1 MAAIIQSVSDTY
13 GFGSKR
19 PGRTGG
25 HRKGR
30 VVFMSGKSLWRFKMI
45 SDLIGKSNRLFWAFL
60 VSICFSAAVFAQAGN
75 GTLSGQVTDP
85 SGAAIPAATVTLTG
99 PDHSTKTVQT
109 DEQGRY
115 TIKDLAPGTYSLAI
129 GTQGFATFT
138 KAGIQ
143 VTHGKPQVVNAQLP
157 LTVEKQQVTVKSEGE
172 QLSVSPDNNV
182 GAVVLKGEDLK
193 ALSDDP
199 DELQTE
205 LQQLA
210 GPAAGPNGGQI
221 YIDGF
226 SGGQL
231 PPKDAILEV
240 HVNQNPFSAEY
251 ETLGYGR
258 IDITTK
264 PGFQKYHGSVF
275 TVGNDS
281 AFNSRNPFV
290 TDQPGYH
297 SQMYAGDFG
306 GPISKKASFFL
317 DIFHRSTD
325 NTSVVNAIV
334 PAADFSPTGTALVE
348 AVPSPSSR
356 TNISP
361 RVDLQLS
368 NNNVMSIRY
377 QHWANGNTNAGIGQ
391 FALPSTGYNSNGSED
406 VVQVSDTQVISTR
419 TVTQTRFQYRHSDSI
434 TTPLS
439 TDPTQNV
446 IGAFTGGGSSQG
458 TYHNTGNQYELQSQT
473 SMTLGKHSLTYG
485 GRIRDI
491 GQSVNTTSGYNGT
504 FTFTGIDTY
513 SIYEQG
519 LSQGLTSAQIIAAGG
534 GASQFAIIAGNPV
547 ARVNRID
554 YAFYGEDT
562 WRMRPNISLTAGL
575 RLEGQSDISDHFDIA
590 PRLGFAW
597 GIGRSGSAPKTVLRA
612 GAGIFYDRFGVNNIL
627 QAEQLNGINQ
637 QQYIVNS
644 PDFLPGSAPSLG
656 TLAGSAVYP
665 TIYQIA
671 PNYQSPYVIE
681 GAVGLERQVT
691 KNIKTSVTYVT
702 THGIHQLLARNINAP
717 LPGTYD
723 PADPSSGVRPFGDV
737 GNIYQYESA
746 GLYNENQLIANF
758 NIRLG
763 PALSLFGFYTL
774 SYANT
779 NASGGGPSEMGGS
792 SGGASA
798 SFPMNQ
804 YDLSQSYGT
813 AAWATR
819 NRFFVGGSINMPYGF
834 TFSPFMVMTS
844 GRPYN
849 ITLGQDLN
857 GDSIYNDR
865 PAFATTLCATCVQT
879 SLGIFNTNPAS
890 ADQLVPVNYLFGPS
904 QFSMNARLSKT
915 FGFGKEVGG
924 GGGGFHGHG
933 PRGGGLGGR
942 GLGSGGGGPRFGG
955 SSDRR
960 FQVEL
965 GVMAHNLFNRVN
977 LGTPVG
983 NITSPLFGQSNSLAG
998 GFFNNQSAN
1007 RTIDLFLRFS
1017 F

>member
-1 MAAIIQSVSDTY
+1 MMIINL
-13 GFGSKR
+13 FGKFSR
-19 PGRTGG
+19 P
-25 HRKGR
+25 
-30 VVFMSGKSLWRFKMI
+30 
-45 SDLIGKSNRLFWAFL
+45 FWALLML
-60 VSICFSAAVFAQAGN
+60 VCFSAAAFAQSGN
-75 GTLSGQVTDP
+75 SSLSGQVTDP
-85 SGAAIPAATVTLTG
+85 SGAAIPAATINLTG
-99 PDHSTKTVQT
+99 PDHSTKAAQT

-115 TIKDLAPGTYSLAI
+115 AFHDLAPGAYSVAI
-129 GTQGFATFT
+129 STQGFSTFT
-138 KAGIQ
+138 KADIQ
-143 VTHGKPQVVNAQLP
+143 VAKGHPQVVNAQLA
-157 LTVEKQQVTVKSEGE
+157 LTMEKQQVTVESEGE
-172 QLSVSPDNNV
+172 QLSVSPENNV

-210 GPAAGPNGGQI
+210 GPAAGPNGGEI

-240 HVNQNPFSAEY
+240 RVNQNPFSAQY
-251 ETLGYGR
+251 ERLGYGR

-275 TVGNDS
+275 SFGNDS

-306 GPISKKASFFL
+306 GPLGKKVSFFF

-325 NTSVVNAIV
+325 NTSIVNAIV
-334 PAADFSPTGTALVE
+334 PAANFAPTGTTLAE

-377 QHWANGNTNAGIGQ
+377 QRWSNDNTNAGIGLFQ
-391 FALPSTGYNSNGSED
+391 LPSNGYNSTGAEQM
-406 VVQVSDTQVISTR
+406 VQVSDTQVISTR
-419 TVTQTRFQYRHSDSI
+419 TVTQTRFEYRHSDSGQ
-434 TTPLS
+434 TPLS
-439 TDPTQNV
+439 TDPSLNV
-446 IGAFTGGGSSQG
+446 IGAFTGGGSGAG
-458 TYHNTGNQYELQSQT
+458 TFSGTDNQYELQSLT
-473 SMTLGKHSLTYG
+473 SMTFGKHALTYG
-485 GRIRDI
+485 GRVRDI
-491 GQSVNTTSGYNGT
+491 DDAVFTTSGYNGT
-504 FTFTGIDTY
+504 FTFPGIGTY
-513 SIYEQG
+513 SIYAQA
-519 LSQGLTSAQIIAAGG
+519 LAQGLTPAQIIAAGG
-534 GASQFAIIAGNPV
+534 GASQFAITAGNP
-547 ARVNRID
+547 AAKVNRID

-562 WRMRPNISLTAGL
+562 WRMRPNVSLTMGV
-575 RLEGQSDISDHFDIA
+575 RMEGQTHISDHFDIA
-590 PRLGFAW
+590 PRVGFAW
-597 GIGRSGSAPKTVLRA
+597 GIGGGGTAPKTVLRA
-612 GAGIFYDRFGVNNIL
+612 GAGIFYDRFDVNNIL

-637 QQYIVNS
+637 QQFIINS
-644 PDFLPGSAPSLG
+644 PDFLPGSIPPLN
-656 TLAGSAVYP
+656 TLAGSATFP
-665 TIYQIA
+665 TVYQIA
-671 PNYQSPYVIE
+671 PNYQTPYVIE

-691 KNIKTSVTYVT
+691 RNIKTSVTYVT

-758 NIRLG
+758 NVRMG
-763 PALSLFGFYTL
+763 SALSLFGFYTL

-779 NASGGGPSEMGGS
+779 NAGGGGS
-792 SGGASA
+792 SGGPSEFGGGFGGGAGA

-819 NRFFVGGSINMPYGF
+819 NRFFVGGSVKIPYGF
-834 TFSPFMVMTS
+834 SFSPFMVVNS

-849 ITLGQDLN
+849 ITLGRDLN
-857 GDSIYNDR
+857 GDSIFNDR
-865 PAFATTLCATCVQT
+865 PGLATTLCSTCVQT
-879 SLGIFNTNPAS
+879 SLGIFNIDPVAG
-890 ADQLVPVNYLFGPS
+890 DQLVPVNYLFGPS

-915 FGFGKEVGG
+915 FGFGKETGG
-924 GGGGFHGHG
+924 GGGGFHGHDG
-933 PRGGGLGGR
+933 DRGGLGGR
-942 GLGSGGGGPRFGG
+942 GLSSGGGGPRFG
-955 SSDRR
+955 SSINRR
-960 FQVEL
+960 YQLEL
-965 GVMAHNLFNRVN
+965 GVMAHNIFNKVN

-983 NITSPLFGQSNSLAG
+983 SITSPLFGQSNSLAG

-1007 RTIDLFLRFS
+1007 RSINLFLRFS

>member
-1 MAAIIQSVSDTY
+1 MMIVD
-13 GFGSKR
+13 FF
-19 PGRTGG
+19 
-25 HRKGR
+25 RK
-30 VVFMSGKSLWRFKMI
+30 SGQP
-45 SDLIGKSNRLFWAFL
+45 FWALLALF
-60 VSICFSAAVFAQAGN
+60 CFSAAAFAQTAN
-75 GTLSGQVTDP
+75 ISLSGQVTDP

-99 PDHSTKTVQT
+99 PNHSTKVVQT
-109 DEQGRY
+109 DEQGQY
-115 TIKDLAPGTYSLAI
+115 AFHNLAPGAYSVAI
-129 GTQGFATFT
+129 STQGFSTFT
-138 KAGIQ
+138 KAAIQ
-143 VTHGKPQVVNAQLP
+143 VAQGHPQVVNAQLA
-157 LTVEKQQVTVKSEGE
+157 LTMEKQQVTVESEGE
-172 QLSVSPDNNV
+172 QLSVSPENNV
-182 GAVVLKGEDLK
+182 GAMVLKGEALK
-193 ALSDDP
+193 SLSDDP

-240 HVNQNPFSAEY
+240 RVNQNPFSAQY
-251 ETLGYGR
+251 EKLGYGR

-275 TVGNDS
+275 SFGNDS
-281 AFNSRNPFV
+281 ALNSRNPFV

-306 GPISKKASFFL
+306 GPLGKKVSFFFN
-317 DIFHRSTD
+317 IFHRSTD
-325 NTSVVNAIV
+325 NTSIVNAIV
-334 PAADFSPTGTALVE
+334 PAANFIPSGTSFNE

-368 NNNVMSIRY
+368 NTNVMSIRY
-377 QHWANGNTNAGIGQ
+377 QRWSNENTNAGIGLFQ
-391 FALPSTGYNSNGSED
+391 LPSNGYNSTGAEHM
-406 VVQVSDTQVISTR
+406 VQVSDTQVISTR
-419 TVTQTRFQYRHSDSI
+419 TVTQTRFEYRHSDNGQ
-434 TTPLS
+434 TPLG
-439 TDPTQNV
+439 TDPSLNV
-446 IGAFTGGGSSQG
+446 IGAFTGGGSSSG
-458 TYHNTGNQYELQSQT
+458 TDLRTENQYELQSLT
-473 SMTLGKHSLTYG
+473 SMTFGKHALTYG
-485 GRIRDI
+485 GRVRDI
-491 GQSVNTTSGYNGT
+491 DDAIDTTSGYNGT
-504 FTFTGIDTY
+504 FTFPGIGTY
-513 SIYEQG
+513 SIYAQG
-519 LSQGLTSAQIIAAGG
+519 VALGMTPAQIIAAGG
-534 GASQFAIIAGNPV
+534 GASQFAITAGNP
-547 ARVNRID
+547 AATVNRID

-562 WRMRPNISLTAGL
+562 WRMRPNVSLTMGV
-575 RLEGQSDISDHFDIA
+575 RMEGQTHISDHFDIA
-590 PRLGFAW
+590 PRVGIAW
-597 GIGRSGSAPKTVLRA
+597 GFGGGGTAPRTVLRA
-612 GAGIFYDRFGVNNIL
+612 GAGIFYDRFEVNNIL

-644 PDFLPGSAPSLG
+644 PDFLPGSIPPLN
-656 TLAGSAVYP
+656 TLAGSSTFP

-671 PNYQSPYVIE
+671 PNYQTPYVIE
-681 GAVGLERQVT
+681 SAVGLERQVS

-723 PADPSSGVRPFGDV
+723 PTDPSSGVRPFGDV

-758 NIRLG
+758 NIRMG
-763 PALSLFGFYTL
+763 AALSLFGFYTL

-779 NASGGGPSEMGGS
+779 NAGGS
-792 SGGASA
+792 QGA

-804 YDLSQSYGT
+804 YDLSQSYGP

-819 NRFFVGGSINMPYGF
+819 NRFFVGGSVKMPYGF
-834 TFSPFMVMTS
+834 SFSPFMVINS

-849 ITLGQDLN
+849 ISLGEDLN
-857 GDSIYNDR
+857 GDSIFNDR
-865 PAFATTLCATCVQT
+865 PGLATTLCSTCVQT
-879 SLGIFNTNPAS
+879 LLGIFNIDPVAG
-890 ADQLVPVNYLFGPS
+890 DQLVPVNYLFGPT
-904 QFSMNARLSKT
+904 QFSLNARLSKT
-915 FGFGKEVGG
+915 FGFGKETGG
-924 GGGGFHGHG
+924 GGGGFHG
-933 PRGGGLGGR
+933 RGGDRGGLGGR
-942 GLGSGGGGPRFGG
+942 GLSSGGGGPRFGD
-955 SSDRR
+955 SINRR
-960 FQVEL
+960 YQLEL
-965 GVMAHNLFNRVN
+965 GVMGHNIFNKVN

>member
-1 MAAIIQSVSDTY
+1 
-13 GFGSKR
+13 
-19 PGRTGG
+19 
-25 HRKGR
+25 
-30 VVFMSGKSLWRFKMI
+30 MI
-45 SDLIGKSNRLFWAFL
+45 SDLIGKSNRLFWAI
-60 VSICFSAAVFAQAGN
+60 VISICFSAAVFAQAGN
-75 GTLSGQVTDP
+75 GSLSGQVTDP

-99 PDHSTKTVQT
+99 PDHSTRTVQT
-109 DEQGRY
+109 DERGRY
-115 TIKDLAPGTYSLAI
+115 TFKDLAEGAYSVTI

-143 VTHGKPQVVNAQLP
+143 VVSGRPQAVNAQLT
-157 LTVEKQQVTVKSEGE
+157 LTMEKQQVTVESEG
-172 QLSVSPDNNV
+172 QRLSVSPDNNV
-182 GAVVLKGEDLK
+182 GAVVLKGEALK
-193 ALSDDP
+193 SLSDDP

-240 HVNQNPFSAEY
+240 RVNQNPFSAEY
-251 ETLGYGR
+251 ERLGYGR

-264 PGFQKYHGSVF
+264 PGFQKFHGSVF

-306 GPISKKASFFL
+306 GPIGKKASFFF
-317 DIFHRSTD
+317 DMFHRSTD
-325 NTSVVNAIV
+325 DSSIVNAIV
-334 PAADFSPTGTALVE
+334 PSSDFSPTGTPLVE
-348 AVPSPSSR
+348 AFPSPSSR

-377 QHWANGNTNAGIGQ
+377 QRWSNDNTNAGIGQ
-391 FALPSTGYNSNGSED
+391 FQLPSNGYNSSGAED
-406 VVQVSDTQVISTR
+406 MLQVSDTQVISTR
-419 TVTQTRFQYRHSDSI
+419 TVTQTRFQYRHSDS
-434 TTPLS
+434 TTNPLT
-439 TDPTQNV
+439 TDPTLNV

-458 TYHNTGNQYELQSQT
+458 TYLNTGNQYELQSQT
-473 SMTLGKHSLTYG
+473 SMTFGKHALTYG
-485 GRIRDI
+485 GRVRDI
-491 GQSVNTTSGYNGT
+491 AEAVNTTSGYNGT
-504 FTFTGIDTY
+504 FTFTGISTY
-513 SIYEQG
+513 SLYEQA
-519 LSQGLTSAQIIAAGG
+519 LAQGLTDPQIIAAGG
-534 GASQFAIIAGNPV
+534 GASQFAITAGNPV
-547 ARVNRID
+547 AKVNRID
-554 YAFYGEDT
+554 FALYGEDT
-562 WRMRPNISLTAGL
+562 WRVRPNISLTAGL
-575 RLEGQSDISDHFDIA
+575 RFEGQNHISDHFDIA
-590 PRLGFAW
+590 PRVGFAW
-597 GIGRSGSAPKTVLRA
+597 GIGGGGNTPKTVLRG
-612 GAGIFYDRFGVNNIL
+612 GAGIFYDRFEVNNIL
-627 QAEQLNGINQ
+627 QAEQLNGVNQ
-637 QQYIVNS
+637 QQYIINS
-644 PDFLPGSAPSLG
+644 PDFLPGNIPPLN
-656 TLAGSAVYP
+656 TLAGSATFP

-671 PNYQSPYVIE
+671 PNYQTPYVIE
-681 GAVGLERQVT
+681 GAIGLERQVT

-702 THGIHQLLARNINAP
+702 THGIHQLLTRNINAP
-717 LPGTYD
+717 LPGTYNPD
-723 PADPSSGVRPFGDV
+723 DPSSGVRPFGDV

-758 NIRLG
+758 NVRMG
-763 PALSLFGFYTL
+763 PSLSLFGFYTL

-779 NASGGGPSEMGGS
+779 NAAGG
-792 SGGASA
+792 

-804 YDLSQSYGT
+804 YDLSQSYGM

-819 NRFFVGGSINMPYGF
+819 NRFFVGGSVGLPYGF
-834 TFSPFMVMTS
+834 SFSPFMVMTS
-844 GRPYN
+844 GHPYN
-849 ITLGQDLN
+849 VTLGQDLN
-857 GDSIYNDR
+857 GDSIFNDR
-865 PAFATTLCATCVQT
+865 PALATTLCATCVQT
-879 SLGIFNTNPAS
+879 SLGIFNVNPAS
-890 ADQLVPVNYLFGPS
+890 GDQLVPVNYLFGPS

-924 GGGGFHGHG
+924 GGGGFQGRG
-933 PRGGGLGGR
+933 PGRGGLGGR
-942 GLGSGGGGPRFGG
+942 GLSSGGGGPRFGG

-960 FQVEL
+960 YQIEL

-998 GFFNNQSAN
+998 GFFNDQSAN